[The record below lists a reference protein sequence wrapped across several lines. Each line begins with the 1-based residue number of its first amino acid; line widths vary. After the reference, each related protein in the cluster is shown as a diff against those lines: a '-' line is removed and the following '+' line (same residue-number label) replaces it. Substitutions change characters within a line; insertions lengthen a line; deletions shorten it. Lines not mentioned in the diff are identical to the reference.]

1 MTTVDMSPEAVA
13 ARLREASRLSQLP
26 PPFPVRVDMSD
37 QGVGLRLREV
47 AQLYV
52 LGRRLA
58 GFAPARNAPDLSAS
72 ASGR

>member
-1 MTTVDMSPEAVA
+1 MTPEAVG

-37 QGVGLRLREV
+37 EGVALRLREV

-52 LGRRLA
+52 LGQRLA
-58 GFAPARNAPDLSAS
+58 RFVPASPADLTDAPT
-72 ASGR
+72 GR

>member
-1 MTTVDMSPEAVA
+1 MSPEAVG

-37 QGVGLRLREV
+37 QGVALRLREV

-58 GFAPARNAPDLSAS
+58 ALAPEQQSPGVTDAATDR
-72 ASGR
+72 